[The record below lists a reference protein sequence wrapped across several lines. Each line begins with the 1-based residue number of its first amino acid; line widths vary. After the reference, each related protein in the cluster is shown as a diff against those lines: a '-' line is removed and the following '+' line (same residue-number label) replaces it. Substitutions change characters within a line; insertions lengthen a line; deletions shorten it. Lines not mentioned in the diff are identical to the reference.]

1 MINKLDAVLSRAVA
15 RWVEGARRA
24 AIEIVALALVA
35 TAGTSLYV
43 SQNLGIHGGTEDMLS
58 PELPFRKHWDEFRE
72 AFPRTFDPIY
82 VVVEADS
89 AARARDA
96 AELLAADLE
105 RQPQLFEYVDLP
117 GRGGFFDRHGL
128 LYLSAD
134 ELQDL
139 ADHLAQVQPYPAEL
153 SRDATLRGLFGL
165 LTTGL
170 DAGERLAILCDKHVH
185 RARSV
190 HVSKGR

>member
-43 SQNLGIHGGTEDMLS
+43 SQNLGIQGGTEDMLS

-117 GRGGFFDRHGL
+117 GRGVVIARKLVVFIWG
-128 LYLSAD
+128 AD
-134 ELQDL
+134 
-139 ADHLAQVQPYPAEL
+139 
-153 SRDATLRGLFGL
+153 L
-165 LTTGL
+165 LTHSLPVSPVMSLQVIDGVQYRPANAWTW
-170 DAGERLAILCDKHVH
+170 
-185 RARSV
+185 RAACTRKPVTVLTTRCNSPA
-190 HVSKGR
+190 SYS